1 MQLEKHTLI
10 NDFPDHQHTIRHL
23 KMHDTHFARLFNNY
37 HEVES
42 EVHQIEENNSPVK
55 DDYLESLKKQRVHLK
70 DELFSMIQKTENAL

>member
-1 MQLEKHTLI
+1 MQLEKHPLI

-23 KMHDTHFARLFNNY
+23 KMHDAHFARLFNNY

-42 EVHQIEENNSPVK
+42 EVHQIEENNSSVK